1 MTATQTVTGG
11 NSGMSEPMDH
21 AAHLQGIKDSVEQRD
36 RAAAEL
42 ETAKAVEAKAREARE
57 AKATTHRGAMD
68 HYHSSLYEAWRAG
81 VDVQLIMATSGISK
95 SRLYA
100 VIKKMETEG

>member
-1 MTATQTVTGG
+1 
-11 NSGMSEPMDH
+11 MSKPMDH
-21 AAHLQGIKDSVEQRD
+21 AAHLQHIKDSLEERD

-57 AKATTHRGAMD
+57 AKATTHRVAMD
-68 HYHSSLYEAWRAG
+68 HYHSSLYKAWRAG
-81 VDVQLIMATSGISK
+81 VDVQQIMATSGISK

-100 VIKKMETEG
+100 VIKKMETED